1 MNREAEPQGDQSIF
15 GSPERAIFLRLAL
28 ELALRKYGNQAI
40 DRDTLA
46 GEGTPDEQVK
56 PEREVVRRVGTC
68 SHCGGAVLLRV
79 KALPV
84 GRSRE
89 ARCSCGATVISPGFF
104 ALPGSPGRGTTTK
117 GVKDEGQGLGSNL
130 ALAGGGSARLAGDAG
145 RRSAERSARAVG

>member
-1 MNREAEPQGDQSIF
+1 MNREAEPQDDQSIF

-28 ELALRKYGNQAI
+28 ELALRQYGNQAI

-56 PEREVVRRVGTC
+56 PERDVVRRVGTC

-104 ALPGSPGRGTTTK
+104 A
-117 GVKDEGQGLGSNL
+117 
-130 ALAGGGSARLAGDAG
+130 AARLARKGHDDEG
-145 RRSAERSARAVG
+145 GQG